1 MTFENARTSYRR
13 AETFQPADVN
23 DPHEIIGVTLQEL
36 KKSLTVL
43 AAAQENGG
51 NYPAK
56 HLNRAFTAIYI
67 LQSSLDFEAGGEI
80 ATNLFQV
87 YEFCRL
93 QVADAFSRHEE
104 AKLALAAQHIDGI
117 CSAWSQIG
125 SAATQGAV

>member
-1 MTFENARTSYRR
+1 MALLS
-13 AETFQPADVN
+13 
-23 DPHEIIGVTLQEL
+23 I
-36 KKSLTVL
+36 
-43 AAAQENGG
+43 QENGG
-51 NYPAK
+51 AYPAK

-67 LQSSLDFEAGGEI
+67 LQSSLDFEVGGEI

-93 QVADAFSRHEE
+93 QVSDAFARHEE

-125 SAATQGAV
+125 ASVAQTDR